1 MHICPDPHQTS
12 LSPLS
17 HSATMDRCLRA
28 PGLHGALHELVPV
41 KTRLQEST
49 SSVSYPDKRQN
60 VELAPVDIG
69 MISLSH

>member
-1 MHICPDPHQTS
+1 
-12 LSPLS
+12 
-17 HSATMDRCLRA
+17 MDRCLRA